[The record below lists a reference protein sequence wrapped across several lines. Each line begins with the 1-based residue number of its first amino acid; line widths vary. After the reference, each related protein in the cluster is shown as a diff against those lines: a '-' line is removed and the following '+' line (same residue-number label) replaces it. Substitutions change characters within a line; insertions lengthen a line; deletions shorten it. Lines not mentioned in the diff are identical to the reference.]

1 MWLSFYAVGLVLS
14 RRWLLRYLP
23 REGCDS
29 NWKTRSI
36 YTNHSILDWIWQMF
50 CYRTKS
56 WLLYN
61 WWKTVWEQPTMKTSR
76 DFLRP
81 FIEFFT
87 RKPMSFKGHI
97 NLQLQLK
104 TSFEIISSYKS
115 FKFDSIVA
123 MSVPCLQNKNENTC
137 WKQLIFINRLID

>member
-1 MWLSFYAVGLVLS
+1 
-14 RRWLLRYLP
+14 
-23 REGCDS
+23 
-29 NWKTRSI
+29 
-36 YTNHSILDWIWQMF
+36 
-50 CYRTKS
+50 
-56 WLLYN
+56 
-61 WWKTVWEQPTMKTSR
+61 MKTSR

-87 RKPMSFKGHI
+87 RKQMSIKGHL
-97 NLQLQLK
+97 NLQVQLK